1 MSEKLV
7 TDKAFISK
15 LCQAIEKRVGRKM
28 ISPRDFDYLCEELT
42 KVGAR
47 VSGSTLKRVWGYN
60 RDISSNYRPYR

>member
-28 ISPRDFDYLCEELT
+28 ISPRDLDYLCEELT

-47 VSGSTLKRVWGYN
+47 VSGSTLKRV
-60 RDISSNYRPYR
+60 